1 MCYIL
6 KSIINMSL
14 STGNVF
20 LKGKWVHTAVALRN
34 ELTFLVKIK
43 TLCFET
49 SCAKSKTYKI

>member
-1 MCYIL
+1 
-6 KSIINMSL
+6 MSL